1 MKRQRT
7 ASFGYSESW
16 MSQRMECN
24 NGGFFGDT
32 KSSKKVKF
40 LEDKS
45 VFVTESAKKTLL
57 YKQGIEFCERVR
69 ERLNCSCD
77 YQMGFLK
84 YIHACTIG
92 KIGESDL
99 KRKISRGSISKYPD
113 LTNGF
118 DDFVKHCE
126 DIAFADQLETIN
138 RNGEEDVRFLL
149 HPLQSRTETI
159 ARKDSNPDVF
169 DKTES
174 DKVSIQDL
182 DLSKCQ
188 AGTPS
193 YRLLPEDFPVA
204 MASQRSELGAQV
216 LNDFWVCTP
225 LGNRDYS
232 SKHRGRN
239 KYKQALDRC
248 ENDQYEFDMLL
259 NSIRSAAEHV
269 EELVDGIKE
278 KNINL
283 DASFRIEDH
292 LNVLNL
298 RCIERLY
305 DQQGH
310 QMLEMLNKNPKLV
323 LPLILSRLKQK
334 VEEVAGRGSDS
345 NRIWAQVYA
354 ANHRKSLEN

>member
-159 ARKDSNPDVF
+159 TRKDSNPDVF

-216 LNDFWVCTP
+216 LNDFW
-225 LGNRDYS
+225 
-232 SKHRGRN
+232 
-239 KYKQALDRC
+239 
-248 ENDQYEFDMLL
+248 FDMLL